1 MVARMENEPPAD
13 IPPELQVWVDTEI
26 RIEGRNSPIEHQTI
40 ESALKDLPGIASI
53 NFLEDGVAIRHDPER
68 TTAARIRAIIGE
80 AGFRISQS
88 KTASY
93 DPVDDVHTERGYES
107 IGDDKSTERET
118 PTD

>member
-1 MVARMENEPPAD
+1 MVERMENEPPAD
-13 IPPELQVWVDTEI
+13 IPLELQVWVDTEI

-53 NFLEDGVAIRHDPER
+53 NFLENGIAIRHDPER
-68 TTAARIRAIIGE
+68 TTAARIHAIIGQ

-93 DPVDDVHTERGYES
+93 DPVDDVPTEKGFES
-107 IGDDKSTERET
+107 IGDDGNTGPQS
-118 PTD
+118 PAG